1 MDINKKV
8 NKFAKSEG
16 FDYADSIGRYNGSD
30 VFVAGYNDGCDIGLP
45 QYILVLNEDIRWANN
60 EETKKIMAS
69 GLI

>member
-16 FDYADSIGRYNGSD
+16 FDYAEGIGQYNGFD

-45 QYILVLNEDIRWANN
+45 QYILALNDDIRWAST
-60 EETKKIMAS
+60 EETKIIMAS